1 MKPSQGQSP
10 GFAKEHN
17 MESKAIKVNDLIEEI
32 KKDLGDPRQ
41 LTLNRITD
49 TIFDRLMKEDCEDL
63 TQSDRNFIQAQIY
76 SDYIISCS
84 VFDIVPKI
92 R

>member
-1 MKPSQGQSP
+1 
-10 GFAKEHN
+10 
-17 MESKAIKVNDLIEEI
+17 MENVLKVNDLIEEI

-84 VFDIVPKI
+84 VFGIVPKI

>member
-1 MKPSQGQSP
+1 
-10 GFAKEHN
+10 

-49 TIFDRLMKEDCEDL
+49 TIFDRLMKDDCDDL

-76 SDYIISCS
+76 SVYIISCS

>member
-1 MKPSQGQSP
+1 
-10 GFAKEHN
+10 
-17 MESKAIKVNDLIEEI
+17 MENEVMKVNDLIEEI

-41 LTLNRITD
+41 LTLNKIED
-49 TIFDRLMKEDCEDL
+49 VIFDRLMKDDCIDL

-84 VFDIVPKI
+84 VFGIVP
-92 R
+92 RTR

>member
-1 MKPSQGQSP
+1 
-10 GFAKEHN
+10 

-49 TIFDRLMKEDCEDL
+49 TIFDRLMKDDCDDL
-63 TQSDRNFIQAQIY
+63 TQSDHNFIQAQIY